1 VTINPN
7 QPRPGQEALSI
18 LIVEDNPVNQQ
29 LLKSLLHRLGHTGV
43 VVGDGEKALKCIAKF
58 SFDVVLMDVMMPVMD
73 GYDALKALRA
83 KEIQQGGHLPVI
95 MVTGQTEADDQARLM
110 RAGADGYF
118 AKPVDFK
125 LLQIELR
132 KVLSVK

>member
-1 VTINPN
+1 MNITTN
-7 QPRPGQEALSI
+7 QPRPGQKTLRI

-29 LLKSLLHRLGHTGV
+29 LLKGLLHRLGHTGV

-83 KEIQQGGHLPVI
+83 QEKQQGGHLPVI
-95 MVTGQTEADDQARLM
+95 MVTGQTEADDQSRLK
-110 RAGADGYF
+110 RAGADGYL

-125 LLQIELR
+125 LLQIELH
-132 KVLSVK
+132 KVLSTA